1 MKPSHEGLIYL
12 LRKIKVKTIKT
23 LLIILCWIPTSSAC
37 IWQSQNKSGNSP
49 FWPSNNIEVCFT
61 PATAVNMMGVENP
74 LDLEYRQMFQRNI
87 QVIKETLERQI
98 NARTNLNLSGFA
110 ICPPLGQAPP
120 SMIRIDINGTQ
131 GSGAMA
137 ASIGP
142 RSAKDEVNVNLNSL
156 DQQWPGGQKP
166 DMNST
171 PLPARIRTFNDRRQM
186 SWVSLHEV
194 MHLLGFHHSEYWDKD
209 MSGADIDIAA
219 VTQVGDGLDPYSVM
233 TRGFRSIDANGFASL
248 SERDVACLNK
258 VADRSIL
265 EAPSR
270 QIETEN
276 RRIFND
282 FNLPQ
287 ATQEK

>member
-1 MKPSHEGLIYL
+1 MKVTTVFKFLFLIS
-12 LRKIKVKTIKT
+12 
-23 LLIILCWIPTSSAC
+23 WIPTSSAC

-49 FWPSNNIEVCFT
+49 FWPSNNIEVCFA

-142 RSAKDEVNVNLNSL
+142 RSAKDEVNVDLNSL
-156 DQQWPGGQKP
+156 DQQWPGGQRP
-166 DMNST
+166 DMSST

-186 SWVSLHEV
+186 SWVALHEV
-194 MHLLGFHHSEYWDKD
+194 MHLLGFHHSEYWDED
-209 MSGADIDIAA
+209 MTGADIDIAA
-219 VTQVGDGLDPYSVM
+219 VTQVGSELDPYSVM
-233 TRGFRSIDANGFASL
+233 TRSFRSIDANGFASL

-265 EAPSR
+265 EAPAR
-270 QIETEN
+270 LIAPEN
-276 RRIFND
+276 ERSFEDII
-282 FNLPQ
+282 LPQ
-287 ATQEK
+287 GTQEK